1 MADHL
6 VPSGGAGLPQAG
18 SNPNAL
24 TAYSDVAMQP
34 WMEPRG
40 AVPALAKSPL
50 ERPVAA
56 VRRYKWLMLVIIALT
71 SAAGVAATQ
80 MVSPQFEVSA
90 RIMIAGDS
98 PGENRLGPIR
108 TGGLL
113 DSDDWG
119 QLLRSYR
126 IADAVVRKL
135 TLYLAPNDADDL
147 GYFLGFGLA
156 ESFRPGTYEL
166 VVNGTSKRW
175 TLASLPATEAS
186 ESGAP
191 TDSVGR
197 KAGFLWQ
204 LRPWVWTV
212 PGEHKVQ
219 FTVSTPRETAVGLIK
234 RLNTQRARGSNFLM
248 LMMQD
253 ADGKLAASILNTW
266 VNEYVSTAGTL
277 KKRKL
282 TDFANTLEDQLQTAK
297 VSLDSAESRLQTFR
311 VNTITLPTEGSA
323 IAPGLSETRD
333 PVMREY
339 FNGKLA
345 YEAVRQDIS
354 ALEQLIR
361 SVSHDSVPSDAFLE
375 IRSVAAGTPAT
386 EMLRTSVKEFHI
398 KESSL
403 ATQRAFKTD
412 EHPDVKALVA
422 DMATLKRVRIPQYAG
437 ELLASLKRRQVD
449 DSTRLAAAGQDLKA
463 IPERTLEEERL
474 RRIRDIAAG
483 LYNNLQGRYA
493 EAQLAEASASP
504 DISVLDSAIAP
515 LSPTANTAPR
525 VILIAIGGGIA
536 AALALA
542 ILLDFMDNRLRYPEQ
557 ATDDLGLS
565 IAGAIPKFPPGGI
578 QQNSPDQAFQLI
590 ESFRSLRMSV
600 LNASTNGRVSVAIS
614 SPSPSEGKSLIAA
627 NLAMS
632 FADAGYRT
640 ILVDGDTRR
649 GALHELFG
657 IPMAPGLTDYLTGR
671 GLGLVDVIRP
681 TTHESLHVISGGTRR
696 RRSPELLTSPVL
708 PQLLADLR
716 ATYDVV
722 IVDTPPLAAG
732 VDGYSIASAAGSLL
746 VVLRVGQTARRMA
759 AEKLRMFDRLPVN
772 IVGAVLNGVQFTDGY
787 GYYGYTPGYDA
798 VDEESTETSV
808 AQV

>member
-1 MADHL
+1 MADEL
-6 VPSGGAGLPQAG
+6 IPSGGAGMPPAG
-18 SNPNAL
+18 QQQTAL
-24 TAYSDVAMQP
+24 TTYSDVAMQP

-40 AVPALAKSPL
+40 TVPALAKSPL

-80 MVSPQFEVSA
+80 MVVPEFEVSA
-90 RIMIAGDS
+90 RIMIAGDT
-98 PGENRLGPIR
+98 PGDNRLGPIR
-108 TGGLL
+108 PTGLL
-113 DSDDWG
+113 GSDDWG

-135 TLYLAPNDADDL
+135 SLYLAADDPDNL
-147 GYFLGFGLA
+147 GYFLGFGLG
-156 ESFRPGTYEL
+156 ESYKPGNYEL
-166 VVNGTSKRW
+166 VVNGTTKRW
-175 TLASLPATEAS
+175 TLTSLPATEAS
-186 ESGAP
+186 ESGTP

-212 PGEHKVQ
+212 PGEHKVR
-219 FTVSTPRETAVGLIK
+219 FTVSTPRETAVALIQ
-234 RLNTQRARGSNFLM
+234 RLNTPRARGSNFMM
-248 LMMQD
+248 LTMLD
-253 ADGKLAASILNTW
+253 PDPKLAASIINTW
-266 VNEYVSTAGTL
+266 ANEYVAVAGAL
-277 KKRKL
+277 KKQKL
-282 TDFANTLEDQLQTAK
+282 TDFARTLEEQLQTAK

-311 VNTITLPTEGSA
+311 INTITLPTEGSS

-339 FNGKLA
+339 FSGKLA
-345 YEAVRQDIS
+345 YDLLKQDMS
-354 ALEQLIR
+354 SLEQLIR
-361 SVSHDSVPSDAFLE
+361 SVAHDSVPSDAFLE

-386 EMLRTSVKEFHI
+386 EMLRTAVKDFHI
-398 KESSL
+398 KESQL
-403 ATQRAFKTD
+403 ATKRAFLQD
-412 EHPDVKALVA
+412 EHPDIKALNAELV
-422 DMATLKRVRIPQYAG
+422 TLKRQKIPQYAA
-437 ELLASLKRRQVD
+437 ELLSSLKRRQLVD
-449 DSTRLAAAGQDLKA
+449 SARLAAAEVDLKE

-483 LYNNLQGRYA
+483 LYNNLQGRFA

-515 LSPTANTAPR
+515 LAPTSNTAPR

-536 AALALA
+536 VALALA

-600 LNASTNGRVSVAIS
+600 LNASVNGRVSVAIS

-649 GALHELFG
+649 GALNELFG
-657 IPMAPGLTDYLTGR
+657 IPMTPVLTDYLSGR

-681 TTHESLHVISGGTRR
+681 TTHESLHVIAGGTRR
-696 RRSPELLTSPVL
+696 RRSPELLTSTVL
-708 PQLLADLR
+708 PQLLSDLR

-722 IVDTPPLAAG
+722 IIDTPPLAAG

-798 VDEESTETSV
+798 VDESDETRV

>member
-6 VPSGGAGLPQAG
+6 VPSNGPGSPPTAPNPTGLAP
-18 SNPNAL
+18 
-24 TAYSDVAMQP
+24 YSDMAMQP

-56 VRRYKWLMLVIIALT
+56 VRRYKWLMLGIIALT
-71 SAAGVAATQ
+71 SAGGVAATRY
-80 MVSPQFEVSA
+80 VSPQFEVGA

-98 PGENRLGPIR
+98 PLENRLGPIR
-108 TGGLL
+108 TSGLL
-113 DSDDWG
+113 ESDDWG
-119 QLLRSYR
+119 QLLRSFR

-135 TLYLAPNDADDL
+135 SLYLAPDDPDDL
-147 GYFLGFGLA
+147 GYFLGFALGD
-156 ESFRPGTYEL
+156 SYKPGYYEL
-166 VVNGTSKRW
+166 VVNGTTKRW
-175 TLASLPATEAS
+175 TLSSVKAATDAA
-186 ESGAP
+186 ESGTPA
-191 TDSVGR
+191 DSVGR
-197 KAGFLWQ
+197 KAGFQWQ

-212 PGEHKVQ
+212 PGEHKVR
-219 FTVSTPRETAVGLIK
+219 FTISTPRETAVALIK
-234 RLNTQRARGSNFLM
+234 RLNTTRVRGSNFL
-248 LMMQD
+248 LLTLQD
-253 ADGKLAASILNTW
+253 PDNKLAASILNTW
-266 VNEYVSTAGTL
+266 VNEYVAVAGSL

-282 TDFANTLEDQLQTAK
+282 TDFANTLEGQLQTAK

-311 VNTITLPTEGSA
+311 IETITLPTEGSA
-323 IAPGLSETRD
+323 IAPGLQETRD

-339 FNGKLA
+339 FNGKIA
-345 YEAVRQDIS
+345 YEAVKQDIT
-354 ALEQLIR
+354 ALEQLIA
-361 SVSHDSVPSDAFLE
+361 SVLHDSVPSDAFLE

-386 EMLRTSVKEFHI
+386 EALRNAVKDFHA
-398 KESSL
+398 KETQL
-403 ATQRAFKTD
+403 ATKRAVFTD
-412 EHPDVKALVA
+412 EHPEVKLLVA
-422 DMATLKRVRIPQYAG
+422 EMATLKRNKIPQYAG
-437 ELLASLKRRQVD
+437 DLLASLKRRQVD
-449 DSTRLAAAGQDLKA
+449 DSVRLAAAGLDLKA

-474 RRIRDIAAG
+474 RRIRDIAAT

-515 LSPTANTAPR
+515 LSPTSNTAPR
-525 VILIAIGGGIA
+525 LILIAVGGGIF

-542 ILLDFMDNRLRYPEQ
+542 ILLDFLDNRLRYPEQ

-565 IAGAIPKFPPGGI
+565 IAGTIPKFPPGGI
-578 QQNSPDQAFQLI
+578 QQNSPEQTFQLI

-600 LNASTNGRVSVAIS
+600 LNASPDGRVSVAIS

-649 GALHELFG
+649 GALQELFG
-657 IPMAPGLTDYLTGR
+657 ISMTPGLTDYLAGN
-671 GLGLVDVIRP
+671 GVSLVDVIRP
-681 TTHESLHVISGGTRR
+681 TTHESLHAIAGGTRR
-696 RRSPELLTSPVL
+696 RRSPELLTSARL
-708 PQLLADLR
+708 PQLLAELR
-716 ATYDVV
+716 ATYEVV

-732 VDGYSIASAAGSLL
+732 VDGYSIAAAAGNLL
-746 VVLRVGQTARRMA
+746 VVLRVAQTARRMA

-772 IVGAVLNGVQFTDGY
+772 IIGAVLNGVQFTDGY
-787 GYYGYTPGYDA
+787 GYYGYTAGYDA
-798 VDEESTETSV
+798 VDESTETGV